1 MSLQPV
7 NGSNI
12 DEQLNLLNVLRKLW
26 SDQDIWIRSF
36 IQGKDTE
43 SDDLQAVAVELLRNA
58 EQLANVLR
66 QFYGDETA
74 NSFDRLL
81 SYHVFITFQ
90 VIDAIK
96 KGFPR
101 SIEQQRER
109 WYDAADD
116 IAQFLSEIN
125 PIWQKAVWQEMLY
138 NHMNIIENV
147 AVLIFTNQFQES
159 IDKYYEMQ
167 NESLRMGDIMA
178 YGLIEQFLNPS

>member
-1 MSLQPV
+1 M
-7 NGSNI
+7 
-12 DEQLNLLNVLRKLW
+12 LNVLRKLW

-96 KGFPR
+96 ALNNSVNGGTMPPTTLLNFYPR
-101 SIEQQRER
+101 
-109 WYDAADD
+109 
-116 IAQFLSEIN
+116 
-125 PIWQKAVWQEMLY
+125 
-138 NHMNIIENV
+138 
-147 AVLIFTNQFQES
+147 
-159 IDKYYEMQ
+159 
-167 NESLRMGDIMA
+167 
-178 YGLIEQFLNPS
+178 